1 MREDFIESLKIPEA
15 ELAKPNRQHKTTGP
29 QPRKDEFCK
38 FPFHVMANIAKVG
51 APAGGVIGVLAALYE
66 IWYRDNHY
74 NPVRLT
80 TANLRK
86 YGVSP
91 DQKLRALQFLEK
103 SGQIW
108 VDRELRKNP
117 LVTLKWLPLK
127 TEFKR

>member
-80 TANLRK
+80 TANLRNN
-86 YGVSP
+86 GVSP
-91 DQKLRALQFLEK
+91 TKNCALCNFWKSRGRYGSIASSEK
-103 SGQIW
+103 IPS
-108 VDRELRKNP
+108 
-117 LVTLKWLPLK
+117 
-127 TEFKR
+127 